1 MYINDLGMREGISSS
16 DALSAQ
22 STAAGTTASNTKAA
36 STKASS
42 TANFPTAI
50 KQAVESQSA
59 AYGEDSELAK
69 KVAEALAN
77 LKNDPEWADVGT
89 ALSAM
94 YKNQQQMQVQMNLLS
109 AGYSSGLMGLSSSSQ
124 YGLGTLA
131 ASAYSGMG
139 SLLGSSIFANQLI

>member
-1 MYINDLGMREGISSS
+1 MRDTNAISS
-16 DALSAQ
+16 Q
-22 STAAGTTASNTKAA
+22 QTTAADATSTKTTADKTT
-36 STKASS
+36 ST
-42 TANFPTAI
+42 TNFPTAI
-50 KQAVESQSA
+50 KQAVESQSTA
-59 AYGEDSELAK
+59 LSEDSELSK

-77 LKNDPEWADVGT
+77 LKNDPEWEDVGT

-109 AGYSSGLMGLSSSSQ
+109 AGYSSGLTGLSSSSQ
-124 YGLGTLA
+124 YGLGSLA